1 MPSEAVPF
9 YLKRVEDAPLIGTVD
24 FTDTFSYI
32 KNVDQGKSLW
42 QEIADTTSGGVQK
55 VYDTA
60 SGTWSNIK
68 SEVSSIGSS
77 VTSGLDNFMQK
88 VKDNVIFFVVIGLV
102 VIYFVAKSGILHQIA
117 ELVP

>member
-1 MPSEAVPF
+1 MASEAVPF

-32 KNVDQGKSLW
+32 KDVQGQKSLW
-42 QEIADTTSGGVQK
+42 QEIADSTSGTVQT
-55 VYDTA
+55 VFDSA
-60 SGTWSNIK
+60 SGTWQAVK
-68 SEVSSIGSS
+68 SEVSDIGSS

-102 VIYFVAKSGILHQIA
+102 VIYFVAKSGILHQVA
-117 ELVP
+117 ELMP